1 MPREIILLVHEAE
14 HVREAV
20 AGSLARAGS
29 SVEAVSDHDEAAEFL
44 VLFRP
49 DWILV
54 SERQAHELLLWVRR
68 QDHLRGVAVVL
79 LPDLALPGS
88 DEDVVVAKK
97 TVA

>member
-1 MPREIILLVHEAE
+1 MPREIILLVHEAG

-29 SVEAVSDHDEAAEFL
+29 SVEAVSGHGEAAEFL

-68 QDHLRGVAVVL
+68 QEHLCGVPVIL

-88 DEDVVVAKK
+88 HEDVVVA
-97 TVA
+97 TEIVA